1 VSDASRFWCVS
12 QRTGSQ
18 EPSQAVLPRSRLLE
32 DTSTSRA
39 LLSRMVVVVL
49 LLRELLLLDFGR
61 MVRTGGGGDRGR
73 RRRRAMCDRVV
84 YVVS

>member
-1 VSDASRFWCVS
+1 MSDASRFWCVS

-49 LLRELLLLDFGR
+49 LRELLLLDFGR